1 MQSPWKAI
9 LAFIAV
15 FIAGA
20 VFGGVFTL
28 RASGRRLADL
38 PPRNEHPVV
47 APVLTTT
54 TTTAVP
60 ATNTVPPAKATPPA
74 TKSGQPAVP
83 QPIIAAQVG
92 PSVMRQFTQRLS
104 LTAEQRKSIRPIID
118 RATEDWQRLRKENVE
133 NTARVAERMYAD
145 IAEHLSSGQREQ
157 LEDMKQKMQERFLQE
172 REKQKKNEF
181 VPRAKG

>member
-1 MQSPWKAI
+1 VQSPWKAI
-9 LAFIAV
+9 LAFVAV

-38 PPRNEHPVV
+38 PPRNDHPVV
-47 APVLTTT
+47 APVAPVVTTT
-54 TTTAVP
+54 TTPT
-60 ATNTVPPAKATPPA
+60 TPPAKATPSPV
-74 TKSGQPAVP
+74 KSGQPAAP

-92 PSVMRQFTQRLS
+92 PSVMRQFTQRLN

-118 RATEDWQRLRKENVE
+118 RATEDWQRLRKENLE
-133 NTARVAERMYAD
+133 NTARVAERMYSD

-172 REKQKKNEF
+172 REKQKKNEL
-181 VPRAKG
+181 VPRPKG